1 MLVQTKWKDLSTD
14 INVIPVGYK
23 NKLCYNVDELKAL
36 IVSLFLLFLA
46 MENSLCSRVNGH
58 ENFFYNNQGS

>member
-23 NKLCYNVDELKAL
+23 NKLCYNVDELGAS

-46 MENSLCSRVNGH
+46 IETPFVH
-58 ENFFYNNQGS
+58 E